1 MIVAVN
7 HAQYV
12 DLTFQDFRALFKH
25 KDNGLLVDIKGMYR
39 HLSDQLN
46 YWSF

>member
-1 MIVAVN
+1 
-7 HAQYV
+7 V
-12 DLTFQDFRALFKH
+12 DLNVQDFRALFKH